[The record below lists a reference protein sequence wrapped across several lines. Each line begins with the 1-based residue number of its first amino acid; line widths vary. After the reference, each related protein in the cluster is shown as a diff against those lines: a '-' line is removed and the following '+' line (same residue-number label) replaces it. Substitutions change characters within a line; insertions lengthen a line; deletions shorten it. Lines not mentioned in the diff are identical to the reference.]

1 MSYRDVR
8 LWLAKISD
16 ALVVLGIKRSELEI
30 VRVYGLLVMVPSIEV
45 SAECFVRLVR
55 VHRITPNVKRTEDF
69 LHGEFRFRGIAVTT
83 VVWSKSPL
91 ENAAL
96 NWEALNQLSQ
106 PMLEVNRH
114 AIGVKRTAIADKRRL
129 IGLPAPK
136 VVDVH

>member
-16 ALVVLGIKRSELEI
+16 AIAVLGIKRSELQD
-30 VRVYGLLVMVPSIEV
+30 VMVSGFACIVPVIGITP
-45 SAECFVRLVR
+45 ECFVRLSR
-55 VHRITPNVKRTEDF
+55 VHKIVATINRKDDF
-69 LHGEFRFRGIAVTT
+69 LRGEFRFRGIKITT
-83 VVWSKSPL
+83 YVWIQSRT
-91 ENAAL
+91 AAHD
-96 NWEALNQLSQ
+96 WELLNQLSQ
-106 PMLEVNRH
+106 PMLEVKRP